1 MYILFRF
8 IAIIIGYAFG
18 LIQTGYFIGKI
29 YKIDIREHGSGSSG
43 ATNMTRTLG
52 KWPGVVTLVVDVLK
66 PMGAYLL
73 TAAVFSGI
81 EDIELYKILCLYAA
95 VATIIGHIYPFY
107 LGFRGGKGVATTG
120 GMAIIFAA
128 GVPSCTSAWPTVV
141 IALSVFILVVAV
153 TKYVSLGSICA
164 AITLFLMNLILGQS
178 GKLFFEQ
185 GSIVL
190 YEWYALLLI
199 TVLVV
204 IAKHGSNIRRL
215 LSGTE
220 NKLSLSKKKG

>member
-18 LIQTGYFIGKI
+18 LIQTGYFIGKL
-29 YKIDIREHGSGSSG
+29 YKIDIREHGSGSAG

-52 KWPGVVTLVVDVLK
+52 KWPGVVTLIVDVVK

-73 TAAVFSGI
+73 TAAIFSSI
-81 EDIELYKILCLYAA
+81 DDHELYKILCMYAA
-95 VATIIGHIYPFY
+95 VATVIGHIYPFY

-120 GMAIIFAA
+120 GLAIIFAA
-128 GVPSCTSAWPTVV
+128 GVPSCSAAWPTVI
-141 IALSVFILVVAV
+141 IALSVFILIVAV

-164 AITLFLMNLILGQS
+164 AATLFFMHLIFGQS
-178 GKLFFEQ
+178 GKLVFET

-190 YEWYALLLI
+190 YEWYALMLI
-199 TVLVV
+199 VVLVV
-204 IAKHGSNIRRL
+204 VAKHGSNIKRL
-215 LSGTE
+215 INGTE
-220 NKLSLSKKKG
+220 NKLNLSKSK

>member
-18 LIQTGYFIGKI
+18 LIQTGYFIGKL

-52 KWPGVVTLVVDVLK
+52 KWPGVVTLIVDVIK

-73 TAAVFSGI
+73 TALIFSGV
-81 EDIELYKILCLYAA
+81 DDVELYKILCLYAA
-95 VATIIGHIYPFY
+95 IATVIGHIYPFY
-107 LGFRGGKGVATTG
+107 LGFKGGKGVATTG

-128 GVPSCTSAWPTVV
+128 GIPSCASAWPAVI
-141 IALSVFILVVAV
+141 IALSVFILIVAV
-153 TKYVSLGSICA
+153 TKYVSLGSVCA
-164 AITLFLMNLILGQS
+164 AITLILMHLILGQS
-178 GKLFFEQ
+178 GKLTFET

-190 YEWYALLLI
+190 YEWYALLFI
-199 TVLVV
+199 IVLVIV
-204 IAKHGSNIRRL
+204 AKHGSNIKRL
-215 LSGTE
+215 INGTE
-220 NKLSLSKKKG
+220 NKLNLKKSK

>member
-29 YKIDIREHGSGSSG
+29 YKIDIREHGSGSAG

-52 KWPGVVTLVVDVLK
+52 KWPGAVTFVVDVLK

-73 TAAVFSGI
+73 TAAIFSAVGDP
-81 EDIELYKILCLYAA
+81 EVYKILCLYAA
-95 VATIIGHIYPFY
+95 VATVIGHIYPFY
-107 LGFRGGKGVATTG
+107 LGFRGGKGVASIG
-120 GMAIIFAA
+120 GMAIIFVA
-128 GVPSCTSAWPTVV
+128 GVPSCASALPTVI
-141 IALSVFILVVAV
+141 IALSLFILIVAV

-164 AITLFLMNLILGQS
+164 VITLFLLHLILGQS
-178 GKLFFEQ
+178 GKLIFEV

-199 TVLVV
+199 IVFV
-204 IAKHGSNIRRL
+204 IVAKHFSNIKRL
-215 LSGTE
+215 IKGTE
-220 NKLSLSKKKG
+220 NKLNLSKK

>member
-18 LIQTGYFIGKI
+18 LIQTGYFIGKL

-52 KWPGVVTLVVDVLK
+52 KWPGVVTLIVDVIK

-73 TAAVFSGI
+73 TALIFSGV
-81 EDIELYKILCLYAA
+81 DDVELYKILCLYAA
-95 VATIIGHIYPFY
+95 IATVIGHIYPFY
-107 LGFRGGKGVATTG
+107 LGFKGGKGVATTG

-128 GVPSCTSAWPTVV
+128 GIPSCASAWPAVI
-141 IALSVFILVVAV
+141 IALSVFILIVAV
-153 TKYVSLGSICA
+153 TKYVSLGSVCA
-164 AITLFLMNLILGQS
+164 AITLFLMHLILGQS
-178 GKLFFEQ
+178 GKLTFET

-190 YEWYALLLI
+190 YEWYALLFI
-199 TVLVV
+199 IVLVIV
-204 IAKHGSNIRRL
+204 AKHGSNIKRL
-215 LSGTE
+215 INGTE
-220 NKLSLSKKKG
+220 NKLNLKKSK